1 MAKIDILS
9 PFRNISPG
17 QFISRYSDWILFTLL
32 IFFFWSV
39 VTLALKKHFGNSR
52 AFRFLATSTALMLA
66 VGTYYMIYK
75 GKLHLSLAGLGM
87 FGAMLI
93 LIIIFFILFGIQKN
107 FGMKTSISLPLGFV
121 LFYISVFALTP
132 NVMTNIQNILPLA
145 KPIMAI
151 LFAVSLYRLIT
162 AFFRHSKPN
171 LLKIGKE
178 MKTAP
183 IPIKDEP
190 EINHEM
196 KDDKKEQK
204 LIKGK
209 TLKLTKMEI
218 RTVDDMEN
226 SFDNLIKLIKENDKN
241 ITKDEAFK
249 ISQLLRQISQKEN
262 ILVGS
267 MPVLKKHTEIYKKHH
282 RKDIAELDKRLRE
295 AINNPPQQNMIRQE
309 IHHQKQMLETIDFIQ
324 TYENRILEFTQQL
337 NKTISKAID
346 KLKTIHPHEC
356 LEYLEYAKRELSA
369 MKHILKKQKELE
381 KYIVSLTKKSVK
393 NLEKEK
399 KVNLSQN

>member
-1 MAKIDILS
+1 MAEIDLLS

-17 QFISRYSDWILFTLL
+17 QFIARYSDWILFTLL
-32 IFFFWSV
+32 ILFFWSV
-39 VTLALKKHFGNSR
+39 VTIALKKRFGDTKAS
-52 AFRFLATSTALMLA
+52 RFLATSTALMLA

-75 GKLHLSLAGLGM
+75 GRLHLSLEGLGM

-93 LIIIFFILFGIQKN
+93 LIIIFFILFGLQRN
-107 FGMKTSISLPLGFV
+107 YGMKVSISLPLGFV
-121 LFYISVFALTP
+121 LFYISIFALTP
-132 NVMTNIQNILPLA
+132 NLMTNIQDIFPLA
-145 KPIMAI
+145 KPIMTV
-151 LFAVSLYRLIT
+151 LFAISLFRLIT

-171 LLKIGKE
+171 LLKIGKTLE
-178 MKTAP
+178 KST
-183 IPIKDEP
+183 ISVNDEP
-190 EINHEM
+190 EINKEI
-196 KDDKKEQK
+196 KEDKKEKK
-204 LIKGK
+204 LLKGK

-218 RTVDDMEN
+218 RSVDDMEN
-226 SFDNLIKLIKENDKN
+226 SLNHLIKLIKANDKN
-241 ITKDEAFK
+241 ITKDETYK

-267 MPVLKKHTEIYKKHH
+267 MPILKKHTEIYKKHH

-324 TYENRILEFTQQL
+324 TYENRILKFTQQL
-337 NKTISKAID
+337 NKTISKAIE

-356 LEYLEYAKRELSA
+356 LEYLEYAKKELSA

-393 NLEKEK
+393 NLKKEK
-399 KVNLSQN
+399 KAD

>member
-1 MAKIDILS
+1 MAQIDLLS

-17 QFISRYSDWILFTLL
+17 QFIARYSDWILFTLL

-39 VTLALKKHFGNSR
+39 VTIALKKRFGDTKAS
-52 AFRFLATSTALMLA
+52 RFLATSTALMLA

-75 GKLHLSLAGLGM
+75 GRLHLSLQGLGM

-93 LIIIFFILFGIQKN
+93 LIIIFFILFGLQRN
-107 FGMKTSISLPLGFV
+107 YGMKVSVSLPLGFV
-121 LFYISVFALTP
+121 LFYISIFALTP
-132 NVMTNIQNILPLA
+132 NLMTNIQDIFPLA
-145 KPIMAI
+145 KPIMAV
-151 LFAVSLYRLIT
+151 LFAISLFRLIT

-171 LLKIGKE
+171 LLKIGKTLE
-178 MKTAP
+178 KS
-183 IPIKDEP
+183 IISVNDEP
-190 EINHEM
+190 EINKEITE
-196 KDDKKEQK
+196 DKKEKK
-204 LIKGK
+204 LLKGK
-209 TLKLTKMEI
+209 TQKLTKMEI
-218 RTVDDMEN
+218 RSVDDMEN
-226 SFDNLIKLIKENDKN
+226 SLNHLIKLIKENDKN

-324 TYENRILEFTQQL
+324 TYENRILKFTQQL
-337 NKTISKAID
+337 NKTILKGIE

-356 LEYLEYAKRELSA
+356 LEYLEYAKKELSA
-369 MKHILKKQKELE
+369 MKHILIKQKELE

-393 NLEKEK
+393 NLKKEK
-399 KVNLSQN
+399 KAD